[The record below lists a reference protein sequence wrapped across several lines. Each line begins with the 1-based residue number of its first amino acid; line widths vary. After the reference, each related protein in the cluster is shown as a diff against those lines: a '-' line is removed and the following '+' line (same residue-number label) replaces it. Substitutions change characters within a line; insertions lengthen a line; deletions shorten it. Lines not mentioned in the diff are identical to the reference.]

1 MINRKFITVT
11 ILILLTAF
19 IVYATLFKT
28 VHYKEIKINASV
40 PVIHREISSLN
51 KIAKWF
57 LPFATADTNSN
68 KIIKQESVA
77 YENSSLKITNIIG
90 YSAQYE
96 VTENENSKPIL
107 FTVMPD
113 TGHYS
118 KVTASYKST
127 LWQEIF
133 NSNKIIQQ
141 TEKSLESLK
150 DYIGDAKKM
159 YGYDVEMTS
168 VTDTAFLFSSKVVLK
183 QEKKTAFKNLF
194 ESLIKFAETKNLG
207 YNGVRIF
214 YMLPYGKDS
223 IHLFT
228 SIGITNTDAVPF
240 TGPFILKRMPY
251 MGKLLMS
258 YYQGSFANT
267 ITPLNALAQYETD
280 NDMKSMAIPFIKL
293 ITEGIEFDDSQIIQA
308 KALYPVY

>member
-1 MINRKFITVT
+1 VINRKSIAVT
-11 ILILLTAF
+11 ILILLSAF

-28 VHYKEIKINASV
+28 VHHKEININASV

-57 LPFATADTNSN
+57 LPFAAADTNSI
-68 KIIKQESVA
+68 KIIKQQGLE

-90 YSAQYE
+90 YSAQYK
-96 VTENENSKPIL
+96 VTENKNSAAIL
-107 FTVMPD
+107 FNVMPD
-113 TGHYS
+113 TAHYS
-118 KVTASYKST
+118 KVTASYTAT
-127 LWQEIF
+127 LCQEIF

-150 DYIGDAKKM
+150 DYVTDAKRM

-168 VTDTAFLFSSKVVLK
+168 VTDTAFLFSSKIVPMK
-183 QEKKTAFKNLF
+183 DKKAAFKNLY
-194 ESLIKFAETKNLG
+194 ESLIKFAEAKYLG

-228 SIGITNTDAVPF
+228 SIGITNTGNVPI
-240 TGPFILKRMPY
+240 TGPFLLKNMPY

-258 YYQGSFANT
+258 YYQGSFANS
-267 ITPLNALAQYETD
+267 IAPLNALAKYETD
-280 NDMKSMAIPFIKL
+280 YDMKSMAIPFIKL

>member
-1 MINRKFITVT
+1 MINRKSITVT
-11 ILILLTAF
+11 MLMLLSAF
-19 IVYATLFKT
+19 IIYATLFKT
-28 VHYKEIKINASV
+28 VHHKEIMINAAV

-51 KIAKWF
+51 KVAKWF

-68 KIIKQESVA
+68 KIVKQERLE
-77 YENSSLKITNIIG
+77 YESSSLKITNVIG

-96 VTENENSKPIL
+96 VTENKNSKAIL

-113 TGHYS
+113 TANYS
-118 KVTASYKST
+118 KVTVSYTAT

-133 NSNKIIQQ
+133 NSSKIIQQ
-141 TEKSLESLK
+141 TQKSLENLK
-150 DYIGDAKKM
+150 DYIGNAKKM

-183 QEKKTAFKNLF
+183 QEKRTAFKNLY

-228 SIGITNTDAVPF
+228 SIGITNTNDVPL

>member
-1 MINRKFITVT
+1 VINRKSIAVT
-11 ILILLTAF
+11 ILLLLSAF
-19 IVYATLFKT
+19 IIYASLFKT
-28 VHYKEIKINASV
+28 VHHKEIKINGAVS
-40 PVIHREISSLN
+40 VIHREISSLN

-57 LPFATADTNSN
+57 LPFAAADTNSN
-68 KIIKQESVA
+68 KIVKQESLE
-77 YENSSLKITNIIG
+77 YENSSLKISSIIG

-96 VTENENSKPIL
+96 VTENKNSASIL
-107 FTVMPD
+107 FSVMPD
-113 TGHYS
+113 TAHYS

-133 NSNKIIQQ
+133 SSGKIIQQ
-141 TEKSLESLK
+141 TEKSLETLK
-150 DYIGDAKKM
+150 DYISDAKKM

-168 VTDTAFLFSSKVVLK
+168 VTDTAFLFSSKVVSNP
-183 QEKKTAFKNLF
+183 EKKAAFKNLY
-194 ESLIKFAETKNLG
+194 ESLIKFAEIKNLG

-214 YMLPYGKDS
+214 YMLPLGKDS

-228 SIGITNTDAVPF
+228 GIGITNTNDAPF
-240 TGPFILKRMPY
+240 TGALLLKKMPY

-258 YYQGSFANT
+258 YYQGSFANS

-280 NDMKSMAIPFIKL
+280 NNMKSMAIPFIKL

>member
-1 MINRKFITVT
+1 MIKKKSISITF
-11 ILILLTAF
+11 LILLSAF
-19 IVYATLFKT
+19 ILYATLFKT
-28 VHYKEIKINASV
+28 AHYQEIRINAGVS
-40 PVIHREISSLN
+40 VIHRQISSLN
-51 KIAKWF
+51 KIAKWY
-57 LPFATADTNSN
+57 LPFATADTSTN
-68 KIIKQESVA
+68 KIIEKEGLAFEKSL
-77 YENSSLKITNIIG
+77 LKITNIIG
-90 YSAQYE
+90 YSAQYK
-96 VTENENSKPIL
+96 VTENKNSKEIL
-107 FTVMPD
+107 FNVMPD
-113 TGHYS
+113 TANYS
-118 KVTASYKST
+118 KVTATYTAT
-127 LWQEIF
+127 LWQQIF
-133 NSNKIIQQ
+133 NQNKIIQL
-141 TEKSLESLK
+141 TEKNLENLK
-150 DYIGDAKKM
+150 DYVGDAKKM

-168 VTDTAFLFSSKVVLK
+168 VTDTAFLFTSKVVSKL
-183 QEKKTAFKNLF
+183 EKKNAFKNLY
-194 ESLIKFAETKNLG
+194 ESLIKFAEVKDLG

-228 SIGITNTDAVPF
+228 SIGITNTKDAPLS
-240 TGPFILKRMPY
+240 GPFILKRMPY

>member
-1 MINRKFITVT
+1 M
-11 ILILLTAF
+11 LLSAC
-19 IVYATLFKT
+19 IIYATLFKT
-28 VHYKEIKINASV
+28 VHYKEIKINAAVS
-40 PVIHREISSLN
+40 VIHREISSLN
-51 KIAKWF
+51 KIANWY
-57 LPFATADTNSN
+57 LPFATADTSTS
-68 KIIKQESVA
+68 KIIKKEGLEF
-77 YENSSLKITNIIG
+77 ENSSLKITSVIG
-90 YSAQYE
+90 YSVQYK
-96 VTENENSKPIL
+96 VAENKNFKEIFFN
-107 FTVMPD
+107 VMPD

-118 KVTASYKST
+118 KVTATYTAT
-127 LWQEIF
+127 LWQHIF

-141 TEKSLESLK
+141 TEKSLENLK

-168 VTDTAFLFSSKVVLK
+168 VTDTTFLFSSKVVSKL
-183 QEKKTAFKNLF
+183 EKKAAFKTLY
-194 ESLIKFAETKNLG
+194 ESLIKFAKVKNLG

-223 IHLFT
+223 IHLFN
-228 SIGITNTDAVPF
+228 SIGITNTNDVPF